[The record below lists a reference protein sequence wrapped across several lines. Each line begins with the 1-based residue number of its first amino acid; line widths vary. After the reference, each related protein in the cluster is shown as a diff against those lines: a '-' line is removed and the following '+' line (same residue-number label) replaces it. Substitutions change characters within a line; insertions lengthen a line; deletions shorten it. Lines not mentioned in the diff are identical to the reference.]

1 MCEIPS
7 GWRSSGKCARQH
19 DNGCSCRRV
28 SEVLFDHFAGQI
40 FADIRQATRQV
51 LVRAALL
58 PSITAEQA
66 YTLCND
72 ALAGALLEH
81 LYRRR
86 LFVDRCGDAY
96 KVHDLFR
103 AFLLRERDTS
113 LIRRTRS

>member
-1 MCEIPS
+1 M
-7 GWRSSGKCARQH
+7 
-19 DNGCSCRRV
+19 
-28 SEVLFDHFAGQI
+28 
-40 FADIRQATRQV
+40 

-58 PSITAEQA
+58 PSTTAAQA
-66 YTLCND
+66 YTPCND
-72 ALAGALLEH
+72 ALAGALLKH

-86 LFVDRCGDAY
+86 RIVDRCGDAY